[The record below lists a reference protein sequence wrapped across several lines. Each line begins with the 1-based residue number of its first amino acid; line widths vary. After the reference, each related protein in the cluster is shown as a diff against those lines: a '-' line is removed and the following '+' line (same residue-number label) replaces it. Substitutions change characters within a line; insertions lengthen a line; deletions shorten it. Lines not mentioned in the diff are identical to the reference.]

1 MPAAAETAEYAG
13 DQKCPPLLEK
23 WQERIKPALDT
34 QRERVK
40 DFERNREYARGEQHR
55 DSSGKLVRTNLI
67 YANQSTI
74 VPHIYA
80 KNPEIAVSPSK
91 AVTPARYQQVKKF
104 AQTMEVVLQRMFVLD
119 TQLKKRMRGAL
130 YSVMDTGDGWLKMI
144 YQRDYPS
151 DPLLKQRIHDSQD
164 NLARIE
170 RLINETR
177 EVDSSKDLEAQRD
190 ELKVML
196 DAMQKQVEVVVS
208 EGLVI
213 DRILTD
219 DILVLD
225 RTLIDFDAYV
235 QADAIDHMVWM
246 TKDEYVEITGRP
258 LPENNGPNIYHERKH
273 HDDKRNTGSSA
284 GVKKPGGIELVCV
297 HEVWHLRTN
306 TVYTFADG
314 AKEWA
319 REPYQPERMGERW
332 YPFFRL
338 GWNLQDGTH
347 EAIPDVTLQR
357 DLQDEYNASRT
368 QWKAAREGSK
378 PLRIIRGNG
387 SLTEQDVKNIQNA
400 KADEYVVVDGRA
412 DTPLSNDIAQLDSYA
427 VDMAVYDTNPIRGDM
442 ELVAGR
448 GDAAAGGV
456 VEAKTATEAE
466 IQQAGLMSRSE
477 YRRDVTEDLI
487 TEMATCAAQML
498 LQEMTVPQIQFIAG
512 QDAVWPQM
520 AKMEVFA
527 LINIEVRAGSTGKPN
542 QQKEREQWTQL
553 HPMLA
558 QTIQQIFELR
568 MMGNFQLAEVLSK
581 LLKETLRR
589 FDERLDLEEFLG
601 PEGEQG
607 HAAQQQMMAMQQKI
621 MELQA
626 ALEQATAQLQQ
637 VDQQK
642 MQAEQAAA
650 EDKQFERQLRE
661 RELEERAEER
671 RMAREEKAAK
681 AQDDER
687 RRADETAKRDAEA
700 QAKAGMEREKWDRED
715 QRAQQQRWHEKE
727 MKGQEQLIQ
736 QLQEKLAAYEQA
748 RQTPETDDDGAARD
762 DLREVLARLTQAI
775 EADAGE
781 KKANREMFATY
792 IKGKGAGAKPTT
804 PKE

>member
-1 MPAAAETAEYAG
+1 MPVAAETAEYAG

-23 WQERIKPALDT
+23 WQERIKPALET

-80 KNPEIAVSPSK
+80 KNPEISVSPSK

-164 NLARIE
+164 NLARME
-170 RLINETR
+170 RLINETK
-177 EVDSSKDLEAQRD
+177 EVDSSKNLEAQRD
-190 ELKVML
+190 ELKVMIE
-196 DAMQKQVEVVVS
+196 AMQKQVEVVVS

-235 QADAIDHMVWM
+235 QADALDHMVWM

-273 HDDKRNTGSSA
+273 HDDKANRGSSS
-284 GVKKPGGIELVCV
+284 GVKKPGSVELVCV

-378 PLRIIRGNG
+378 PMRIIRGNG

-412 DTPLSNDIAQLDSYA
+412 DTPLSNDIAQMDSYA
-427 VDMAVYDTNPIRGDM
+427 VDMTIYDTNPIRGDM

-466 IQQAGLMSRSE
+466 IQQAGLMSRSD

-542 QQKEREQWTQL
+542 QAKEREQWTQL

-581 LLKETLRR
+581 LMKETLRR
-589 FDERLDLEEFLG
+589 FDERLDLEEFIG

-607 HAAQQQMMAMQQKI
+607 QAAQQQMMAMQQKI

-642 MQAEQAAA
+642 MQAEQEAA
-650 EDKQFERQLRE
+650 EDKRHERSLRE
-661 RELEERAEER
+661 REFDERREERQ
-671 RMAREEKAAK
+671 MAREEQAVKS
-681 AQDDER
+681 QNDER
-687 RRADETAKRDAEA
+687 KRADEGK
-700 QAKAGMEREKWDRED
+700 AKADMEREKWDRED
-715 QRAQQQRWHEKE
+715 RRAREGRDHEKQ
-727 MKGQEQLIQ
+727 MKGQDELVQ

-748 RQTPETDDDGAARD
+748 RGTPETDDDGEARD
-762 DLREVLARLTQAI
+762 GLREVMARLAQAL
-775 EADAGE
+775 ETDADE
-781 KKANREMFATY
+781 KRATREMV
-792 IKGKGAGAKPTT
+792 AGYLKNKQPSQRPRA
-804 PKE
+804 E